1 MAMAARTAMP
11 TEAVLTLAQ
20 WFSPAF
26 PVGSF
31 SYSHGLEWAVE
42 AGDVQD
48 RGSLQGWIEDVLRFG
63 AGRNDALFLA
73 ASYGAES
80 LEEISEIDAT
90 CRAFASSKE
99 RLRETE
105 LQGAAFCQITAD
117 VWEHQSTDL
126 TYPVAA
132 GRATRLCNLPLE
144 LTSSMYLHAFAANL
158 VAAGQRLARIGQ
170 SEAQA
175 IIRALAP
182 LCTQIADDTQ
192 SGDLTKLSS
201 TTFLADIASMK
212 HETQYSRMFRT

>member
-1 MAMAARTAMP
+1 MGARTAML
-11 TEAVLTLAQ
+11 TEPVLTLAQ

-42 AGDVQD
+42 AGDVHD
-48 RGSLQGWIEDVLRFG
+48 RDSLQVWIEDVLRFG
-63 AGRNDALFLA
+63 TGRSDGLFLA
-73 ASYGAES
+73 ASYGAANA
-80 LEEISEIDAT
+80 EEIAEIDAT

-105 LQGAAFCQITAD
+105 LQGAAFCQITAA
-117 VWEHQSTDL
+117 VWDHQSVDL

-132 GRATRLCNLPLE
+132 GRAAWLCDLPLD

-158 VAAGQRLARIGQ
+158 VAAGQRLVRIGQ
-170 SEAQA
+170 SDAQA
-175 IIRALAP
+175 IIKALTP
-182 LCTQIADDTQ
+182 LCTQIASDTQ
-192 SGDLTKLSS
+192 SGDLTKLFS